1 MEKVSVDKEIIPGK
15 IEIEQALV
23 DLQEMFNKWGLTSD
37 DYVLVDEIAYVL
49 QGYEVIG
56 EEMKTRHLDTYINI
70 NKLPWQTSKER
81 SIIPPADSNF
91 FEDYCG
97 FMKITGFGLDML
109 ATTSDDSILQQP
121 MINYELPSNKTIQ
134 LMEVSAMTRQFWQK
148 TLMHYSLEDVGNDK
162 VKEWLAKL
170 ELIGGVALKKGETQL
185 ATDCQEMLGEA
196 RERWKKVLRE
206 TRP

>member
-1 MEKVSVDKEIIPGK
+1 MDKEIIPGK

-91 FEDYCG
+91 FEDYCM
-97 FMKITGFGLDML
+97 FMETTGFGLDML
-109 ATTSDDSILQQP
+109 ATASDDSIFQQP
-121 MINYELPSNKTIQ
+121 MINYELPNNKTIR
-134 LMEVSAMTRQFWQK
+134 LMEASAMTRQFWQK
-148 TLMHYSLEDVGNDK
+148 TLMHYSLEDVGSDK

-185 ATDCQEMLGEA
+185 TTDCQEMLGEA
-196 RERWKKVLRE
+196 RERWKKVLGE
-206 TRP
+206 NRP